1 MKTINSLLLVLCAT
15 VALNAQQP
23 KPIVK
28 RRVVR
33 CHNCAPRMAKPAP
46 QSTSTPATPAPTPDF
61 FVGEARVEVSKDE
74 TVVRLAMAQHGS
86 VLIELPANDG
96 PRYIIPGDP
105 EMATVDQ
112 KALERNKRAIIVR
125 PGSQFLPPA
134 RNAKAH
140 SPAATVTAQMRSG
153 LVVTFLFYPVEDLA
167 QNVHRCVLSYNRDEV
182 VARRR
187 AAGLPVNL
195 DTESRGE
202 MAEQSAAP
210 ISITVENPPDEKK
223 SNTSSNSA
231 ALVPAIETKSESTS
245 KPTPESVV
253 TALQPALSKD
263 IAAIASKE
271 VVAATRNALDE
282 AKKKP
287 KQFKHWTKPS
297 HGLSLAIL
305 KPQVLKDYCLAIV
318 AVRNNSTEAL
328 KLATDG
334 PDLLLEMIDGQG
346 KSLNIES
353 IKRLYSESSGPP
365 DGMTPGGIT
374 YFAVAFVPPAL
385 GAHQRVRLS
394 VAQTNAV
401 DEPASIMLSKTER

>member
-1 MKTINSLLLVLCAT
+1 L
-15 VALNAQQP
+15 
-23 KPIVK
+23 
-28 RRVVR
+28 
-33 CHNCAPRMAKPAP
+33 
-46 QSTSTPATPAPTPDF
+46 DF
-61 FVGEARVEVSKDE
+61 FVGEARVEVNKDE

-125 PGSQFLPPA
+125 PGSQFLPPP
-134 RNAKAH
+134 RNARTH

-210 ISITVENPPDEKK
+210 ISIAVDGPIEDKKEN
-223 SNTSSNSA
+223 
-231 ALVPAIETKSESTS
+231 VPAKASATPRPIVETKPVSSLEPAANSVESVS
-245 KPTPESVV
+245 LPESAKEAKPSAPKEVV
-253 TALQPALSKD
+253 TATQQ
-263 IAAIASKE
+263 
-271 VVAATRNALDE
+271 ALDQ

-297 HGLSLAIL
+297 HGLSLAML
-305 KPQVLKDYCLAIV
+305 KPQIAKEYTIAVV
-318 AVRNNSTEAL
+318 AVRNNSTSAV
-328 KLATDG
+328 KLTPEG
-334 PDLLLEMIDGQG
+334 PDLVLEMVDGRD
-346 KSLNIES
+346 KPLNIQS
-353 IKRLYSESSGPP
+353 VKRLYLELS
-365 DGMTPGGIT
+365 DPGVELSPGTVTFYAI
-374 YFAVAFVPPAL
+374 AFIPPAL
-385 GAHQRVRLS
+385 GAHQRIRVS
-394 VAQTNAV
+394 IAQTSAV
-401 DEPASIMLSKTER
+401 DQPASIVLSKTER